1 MSGSGAIDAPRI
13 VQSEA
18 QELAVIH
25 LEIPRSEIQQVMDP
39 AIREV
44 MSVVT
49 SQGIG
54 PTGPLCAY
62 HVGLSK
68 ERFDFDVGF
77 PVSAPVRPTGRV
89 RPGRIPSVRVA
100 RTIYRGPYEGIFQAW
115 RDFNTWVDTH
125 RHKGA
130 SQLWERYL
138 VGPESGPEASRWQT
152 ELNRPLLD

>member
-1 MSGSGAIDAPRI
+1 MSAAGAIDTPRI

-25 LEIPRSEIQQVMDP
+25 LDIPRSEIQQVMDP

-44 MSVVT
+44 MAVVT
-49 SQGIG
+49 AQGIG
-54 PTGPLCAY
+54 PVGPLCAY
-62 HVGLSK
+62 HVGLASD
-68 ERFDFDVGF
+68 RFDFEVGF

-100 RTIYRGPYEGIFQAW
+100 RTIYRGPYEGLFQAW
-115 RDFNTWVDTH
+115 KEVNAWVDASG
-125 RHKGA
+125 HKGA

-138 VGPESGPEASRWQT
+138 AGPESGPDPSRWRT